1 MINTEILIAH
11 IPVGKENAVSRQFLS
26 LLLGTSDREMRKA
39 INAARREGHVICN
52 TQDGRG
58 YFRSEDPADVL
69 KQYRQNERR
78 AKSILVQQKHLRRIL
93 KDAGMD
99 V

>member
-39 INAARREGHVICN
+39 INAARRDGHVICN

-58 YFRSEDPADVL
+58 YFRSEWPCRRLETVPAKRETGKV
-69 KQYRQNERR
+69 NSGS
-78 AKSILVQQKHLRRIL
+78 AKAPAPHS
-93 KDAGMD
+93 
-99 V
+99 